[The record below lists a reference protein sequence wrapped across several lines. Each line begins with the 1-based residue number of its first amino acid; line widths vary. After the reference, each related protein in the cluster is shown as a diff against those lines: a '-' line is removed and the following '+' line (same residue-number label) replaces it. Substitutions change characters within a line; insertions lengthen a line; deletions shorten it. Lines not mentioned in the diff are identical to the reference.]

1 MVNRNIVINI
11 NTEEVLDGISMN
23 VGRQDNSAKV
33 SGLFGLKGSGGD
45 NDGAV
50 YAGNIY
56 VES

>member
-33 SGLFGLKGSGGD
+33 SGLFGLKGSG
-45 NDGAV
+45 
-50 YAGNIY
+50 
-56 VES
+56 